1 MRKIWSLNIKDFEFI
16 KKNLY
21 SYFSE
26 MSAFGVEL
34 MTVSITGCIKFRQN
48 PGETSDGVYLL
59 SLVSDRSVQL
69 Y

>member
-1 MRKIWSLNIKDFEFI
+1 
-16 KKNLY
+16 
-21 SYFSE
+21 